1 MKCKIVLA
9 ILLGFG
15 SMQAEV
21 LIAAGAGYKKPLE
34 EVASIYEQKS
44 GNKVSRIYGN
54 LQQVIEQAK
63 QSGKIDAILG
73 DERFIEHSKLK
84 VNKPIPIGKGKLVL
98 ASSKKAKLKKIED
111 LQKFKQIALPDAK
124 KAIYGIA
131 AVEFLQNANLYEKLE
146 SKLLFLATVPQ
157 VSTYLIDGSVEVG
170 FINISDYLASKDK
183 LGTMIEIDSALYS
196 PINISFATLKTS
208 KNKELGA
215 FIEFVTTSEEAKA
228 IFAKYGL

>member
-1 MKCKIVLA
+1 MHT
-9 ILLGFG
+9 
-15 SMQAEV
+15 
-21 LIAAGAGYKKPLE
+21 
-34 EVASIYEQKS
+34 
-44 GNKVSRIYGN
+44 YGN

-84 VNKPIPIGKGKLVL
+84 VNTPTPIGKGKLVL
-98 ASSKKAKLKKIED
+98 VGSKKARLKKLED
-111 LQKFKQIALPDAK
+111 LSKFKQIALPDAK

-131 AVEFLQNANLYEKLE
+131 AVEFLQNAKLYEDLE

-183 LGTMIEIDSALYS
+183 LGTMIEIDSGLYS
-196 PINISFATLKTS
+196 PINISIATLKKS

-215 FIEFVTTSEEAKA
+215 FIEFVSTNEEAKA